1 MSFLTSIQHYFQAHS
16 LPILALI
23 GLVALVSFYFGK
35 LTKTIRLP
43 LIIGYMFFGVIIGPS
58 FLGILTPS
66 IQSQLSF
73 ITEIALGFVALTIGL
88 ELNLNDLRKQGA
100 GIISIIFAES
110 FGAFI
115 LDFLSCGLSPEI

>member
-1 MSFLTSIQHYFQAHS
+1 
-16 LPILALI
+16 
-23 GLVALVSFYFGK
+23 
-35 LTKTIRLP
+35 
-43 LIIGYMFFGVIIGPS
+43 
-58 FLGILTPS
+58 LGILTPS

-115 LDFLSCGLSPEI
+115 LVFLSCGLSPEI